1 MSDINILAIDP
12 KTRRVSFSLNLVPV
26 KTDGVVNLL
35 QLCIKTVLTT
45 TGYDSFSPLY
55 GGSLKDY
62 LKKGIMRNDIPS
74 VSADII
80 RIVSTAESHIKYEQ
94 QNTDFPDDEKLKSMK
109 VTSIEWND
117 LLDSLDVYI
126 QVTSIAGVTTDIN
139 LGNQLR

>member
-1 MSDINILAIDP
+1 MADINILEIDP
-12 KTRRVSFSLNLVPV
+12 KTRRVSFSLNLVPTKV
-26 KTDGVVNLL
+26 DGIVNLL

-74 VSADII
+74 VSADIVQ
-80 RIVSTAESHIKYEQ
+80 IVSTAESHIKYEQ
-94 QNTDFPDDEKLKSMK
+94 QGTSIPDSEKLKSMK
-109 VTSIEWND
+109 VTSIEWNYT
-117 LLDSLDVYI
+117 LDSLDVFM
-126 QVTSIAGVTTDIN
+126 QVTSVSGVTTDIN